1 MKYCTKCGREMA
13 DEAAFCSGCGNA
25 MNAEAAPSA
34 CATTTTTTTVNTED
48 KVNIGLCVLSFFI
61 PLFGIIYWPL
71 KHKEAPKEAKACGIT
86 AIVSWGAR
94 ILLSILLYVVYFV
107 LMLGVYGNLY
117 DMF

>member
-13 DEAAFCSGCGNA
+13 DEAAFCSNCG
-25 MNAEAAPSA
+25 SA
-34 CATTTTTTTVNTED
+34 IKTEESPATSTTTTTVNTED